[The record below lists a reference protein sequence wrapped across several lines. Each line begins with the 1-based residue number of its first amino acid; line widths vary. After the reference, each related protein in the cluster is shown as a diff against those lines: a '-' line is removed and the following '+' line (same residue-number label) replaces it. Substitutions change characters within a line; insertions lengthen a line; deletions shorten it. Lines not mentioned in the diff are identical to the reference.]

1 MTQEKEEKENSR
13 TWLESLGKALM
24 GGPKNQED
32 LIDMM
37 REAHQKNLLGQDVL
51 TMIEGVLQV
60 SELQIRDIMI
70 PRPQIVFIPRD
81 AELKQIYELVIDSAH
96 SRFPVQDEETSRVVG
111 ILLAKD
117 LLAYASNQEGNKF
130 DVKDVMRH
138 AIFVPESKRLNVML
152 QEFRATCNHMAV
164 VVDEYGSVAGL
175 VTIEDVL
182 EQIVGEI
189 EDEHDFEEEA
199 FILKRN
205 EREYNI
211 KAITEIDE
219 FNKYFD
225 TDFSRDEVDTIG
237 GLVVKNFGHV
247 PERGESTQID
257 EFLFEVLRADNR
269 RVHLLHVTI
278 LNKPIDTEDS
288 QPIPPIT

>member
-1 MTQEKEEKENSR
+1 MTQEKEERENSR
-13 TWLESLGKALM
+13 TWLENLGKALM
-24 GGPKNQED
+24 GGPKNQDD
-32 LIDMM
+32 LVEVM
-37 REAHQKNLLGQDVL
+37 REAHKKNLLGQDVL

-60 SELQIRDIMI
+60 SELQVRDIMI
-70 PRPQIVFIPRD
+70 PRSQIVFIPRD
-81 AELKQIYELVIDSAH
+81 AAPKQIYALVIESAH
-96 SRFPVQDEETSRVVG
+96 SRFPVQDEESSRVVG

-117 LLAYASNQEGNKF
+117 LLAYASNQEENKF
-130 DVKDVMRH
+130 DVKDVMRPV
-138 AIFVPESKRLNVML
+138 IFVPESKRLNVML
-152 QEFRATCNHMAV
+152 HEFRATRNHMAV

-211 KAITEIDE
+211 KALTEIDD
-219 FNKYFD
+219 FNEYFN
-225 TDFSRDEVDTIG
+225 TNFSRDEVDTIG
-237 GLVVKNFGHV
+237 GLVVKSFGHV
-247 PERGESTQID
+247 PERGELTQID
-257 EFLFEVLRADNR
+257 QFQFEVLRADNR

-278 LNKPIDTEDS
+278 LDQSENTEDNAS
-288 QPIPPIT
+288 AESVT